1 VAVKAWLKLALAG
14 VAAVVVGQLLVQRS
28 GRLPSPGTTPP
39 SFTLRSPDGTQV
51 TLASLRGRVVAVNFW
66 ATWCPPCLRE
76 LPELSAARQADGG
89 RCLEVVGVAEESAS
103 DDVAAAARQLPYPV
117 VLDPGA
123 EVAAAWGVAGYP
135 RTYLLDRE
143 GRVARIFEG
152 ALDRASL
159 EAAVAP
165 LRDPACRPVPP

>member
-28 GRLPSPGTTPP
+28 GRLPAPGTTPP
-39 SFTLRSPDGTQV
+39 SFTLRATDGTEV
-51 TLASLRGRVVAVNFW
+51 ALASLRGRVVAVNFW
-66 ATWCPPCLRE
+66 ATWCQPCLRE
-76 LPELSAARQADGG
+76 LPELSAARQADRG

-123 EVAAAWGVAGYP
+123 GVAAAWGVTGYP
-135 RTYLLDRE
+135 RTFLLDRE
-143 GRVARIFEG
+143 GRLARVFEG
-152 ALDRASL
+152 ALDRRTL
-159 EAAVAP
+159 EEAVAP
-165 LRDPACRPVPP
+165 LLDPACRTVPP